1 MPTKRTALL
10 VRCTKEEAIAIRWA
24 AKRERR
30 TISAFVLNAVEGR
43 IASHRKIVATF
54 PGLEAR
60 PGDKSDEATSNQER
74 GREPRR
80 RGGLQR
86 NAS

>member
-10 VRCTKEEAIAIRWA
+10 VRCTKEEAVSIRWA

-30 TISAFVLNAVEGR
+30 TISAFILNAVEGR
-43 IASHRKIVATF
+43 IASYRKIVATV

-74 GREPRR
+74 GREPSR